1 MTPGLQENVVVGYRG
16 AIDPAYYITDFDG
29 TLIRQGELPKV
40 EGQERV
46 IAALMGQLD
55 DGILFMLSSNAGEP
69 SVETLVLVPLDEK
82 EEIQI
87 LWQGET
93 IIC

>member
-1 MTPGLQENVVVGYRG
+1 MRRTLIGYKG
-16 AIDPAYYITDFDG
+16 TTKPAYYIADFEG

-55 DGILFMLSSNAGEP
+55 DGILFMLSSNEGEP
-69 SVETLVLVPLDEK
+69 KVETLVLVPLDEK